1 MQAGKL
7 EKAVKSEEPPTDNSG
22 PVKVVTAKTFDD
34 IVFSGNDVLIEF
46 YAPWCGHCKSL
57 APTWEKVC
65 SAQTLIPV
73 CSCTEPVSS
82 SRMLCHCNPH
92 ALTYEQLYTCSAS
105 KALLCELIVLQ
116 CRATANYLHQQM
128 TR

>member
-1 MQAGKL
+1 MMLLMRFVDHAGWLMQAGKL

-65 SAQTLIPV
+65 SAQTRDPKTFVSLQRACQLI
-73 CSCTEPVSS
+73 
-82 SRMLCHCNPH
+82 
-92 ALTYEQLYTCSAS
+92 
-105 KALLCELIVLQ
+105 
-116 CRATANYLHQQM
+116 
-128 TR
+128 